1 VVGAFAAG
9 WLAPSGHYLFLPDP
23 ARPVDPLVRVP
34 DEPRDRERDGA
45 AGVYMVDVLVRRA
58 NLFERLFPQIYDGA
72 RLVPDEQVNPTGLS
86 ERARRQQSLQ
96 EMSSSQQIAIAV
108 ALRILGHPV
117 PSRGAEVVAVQEGWP
132 ADGRLEPGDVIV
144 AAKGRRV
151 SSPESLR
158 EVLRGHPPGEPV
170 VITIL
175 RKGVEDDLDV
185 GTRTA
190 PGERRAVMGVT
201 VQPELEFPIDVRID
215 AGEIGGPSAGLAFA
229 LDVIDELG
237 TDVDGG
243 RRIAVTGALDL
254 EGAVLPVGGVAQKT
268 LGAREVGADVFVVP
282 ARNASEA
289 RRYAEG
295 LEIVPVSTF
304 REALTALRAAGP
316 P

>member
-1 VVGAFAAG
+1 M
-9 WLAPSGHYLFLPDP
+9 PN
-23 ARPVDPLVRVP
+23 
-34 DEPRDRERDGA
+34 EPRDREGDGA

-72 RLVPDEQVNPTGLS
+72 RLVPDEQVNPAGLN

-108 ALRILGHPV
+108 ALRILGHTV

-158 EVLRGHPPGEPV
+158 EVLRDHPPGERV

-175 RKGVEDDLDV
+175 RKGAEDELDV

-254 EGAVLPVGGVAQKT
+254 EGVVLPVGGVAQKT

-304 REALTALRAAGP
+304 REALRALRASGRP
-316 P
+316 

>member
-1 VVGAFAAG
+1 VGAFAAA
-9 WLAPSGHYLFLPDP
+9 WLAPSGYYLFLPDP

-34 DEPRDRERDGA
+34 DEPRDREHDGA
-45 AGVYMVDVLVRRA
+45 TGVYMVDVLVRRA

-72 RLVPDEQVNPTGLS
+72 RLVPDEQVNPAGLS
-86 ERARRQQSLQ
+86 ERVRRQQSLQ

-108 ALRILGHPV
+108 ALRVLGHSV

-132 ADGRLEPGDVIV
+132 ADGELEPGDVIV

-158 EVLRGHPPGEPV
+158 EVLRAHPPGEPV

-175 RKGVEDDLDV
+175 RKGVEDELDV
-185 GTRTA
+185 GTRNA
-190 PGERRAVMGVT
+190 PDERRAVMGVS
-201 VQPELEFPIDVRID
+201 VQPELDFPIDVRID

-243 RRIAVTGALDL
+243 RRIAVTGALELDG
-254 EGAVLPVGGVAQKT
+254 EVLPVGGIPQKT
-268 LGAREVGADVFVVP
+268 LGAREVDADVFLVP
-282 ARNASEA
+282 AENAAEA
-289 RRYAEG
+289 RRYAGG
-295 LEIVPVSTF
+295 LRIVPVSSF
-304 REALTALRAAGP
+304 REALSALR
-316 P
+316 